1 MIYFNHLLRC
11 QKSNQFKALTLRLH
25 SMFIPRKILED
36 KLKQFLVDDVG
47 QGDVTAAAVIPSNLA
62 VRAEIVAKENG
73 VVAGVEEAVVLAEY
87 LGLTAKGKIADG
99 EKVRYSQVI
108 LEISG
113 DAQGIL
119 CVERT
124 MLNLLSRMSGI
135 ATKTN
140 MLREKLQEVNS
151 KARIACTRKSAP
163 GLLYFDKK
171 AVVLGGGDPHRLHL
185 DDLILIKDNHLSIVG
200 SVEEAIKKAKTN
212 MSFSKKIEVEVT
224 SFGDALKAAEA
235 GADIVMLDNFS
246 AKQAKKACEALRKS
260 GFCNLILEVSGGI
273 NGENLLEYAESQV
286 DIISLGEL
294 THNVKALDLS
304 LEILKKN

>member
-1 MIYFNHLLRC
+1 
-11 QKSNQFKALTLRLH
+11 
-25 SMFIPRKILED
+25 MFIPRRILED

-47 QGDVTAAAVIPSNLA
+47 QGDVTAAAVIPSNLP

-73 VVAGVEEAVVLAEY
+73 LVAGVEEAVVLAEY
-87 LGLTAKGKIADG
+87 LGLKTKVKIADG
-99 EKVRYSQVI
+99 QKVKNTQVI

-113 DAQGIL
+113 DAQAIL

-135 ATKTN
+135 ATKTR
-140 MLREKLQEVNS
+140 MLREKLQKANS
-151 KARIACTRKSAP
+151 RARIAATRKSAP
-163 GLLYFDKK
+163 GLLYFDKR
-171 AVVLGGGDPHRLHL
+171 AVALGGGDSHRLHL
-185 DDLILIKDNHLSIVG
+185 DDMILIKDNHLAIVG
-200 SVEEAIKKAKTN
+200 SIEEAIKKAKTN
-212 MSFSKKIEVEVT
+212 ASFSKKIEVEVT

-246 AKQAKKACEALRKS
+246 AKQAKKACKALRES

-304 LEILKKN
+304 LEIIKKN